1 MTTAQRLACSL
12 FASLLAAA
20 PAFAQRAAPVA
31 MITDLSGAVKVSGAQ
46 GALPTGL
53 ATEIPADAKIEVP
66 AGGRLVLLVF
76 ATGDEFTLSG
86 PVTAQARADGLAG
99 TPTDRLVRKASAVGK
114 VKLKPDR
121 LVQAAVTLR
130 SSRRPEALPL
140 LSASGTTVLDAK
152 PVFRWKAIEG
162 VTAYRFE
169 LQDSSGKVLHE
180 ARTEATE
187 LRLPESVR
195 LEDGKTYSWEVS
207 ARQANGAAF
216 ASFGDFTVAAG
227 ALREQAMKLKPAAG
241 APVSERVAY
250 AAWLGSQELND
261 DARAIWRQLSDERP
275 DDPQLKALAGR

>member
-1 MTTAQRLACSL
+1 MKTPRIATLLATA
-12 FASLLAAA
+12 LLAAA

-31 MITDLSGAVKVSGAQ
+31 MITDLAGAVKVSVPAGAVP
-46 GALPTGL
+46 AGL
-53 ATEIPADAKIEVP
+53 AAEIPADARIDVP
-66 AGGRLVLLVF
+66 AGGKLVVLVL

-86 PVTAQARADGLAG
+86 PVTAQAKADGLSG
-99 TPTDRLVRKASAVGK
+99 TPAERLVRKASSVGK
-114 VKLKPDR
+114 VKLKSDR

-130 SSRRPEALPL
+130 ASRRPEALPL

-162 VTAYRFE
+162 ATAYRLE
-169 LQDSSGKVLHE
+169 LQDGAGKLLHE
-180 ARTEATE
+180 ARVEATE
-187 LRLPESVR
+187 LRLPDGVK

-207 ARQANGAAF
+207 TRQANGAAY
-216 ASFGDFTVAAG
+216 ASFGDFTVATG
-227 ALREQAMKLKPAAG
+227 ALREQAAKLKPAAG

-261 DARAIWRQLSDERP
+261 EARAAWQQLSRERP